1 MRHRA
6 RLAGYAVHPLLVTFP
21 LGLLGMSVILDVIG
35 AVTEEPIWGF
45 IASWNI
51 VAGLASGVVAA
62 IFGFIDL
69 TEIPGRTRAAKVG
82 MFHAILNT
90 VMLGFFAASLVVR
103 ALASSALPPVSA
115 VLLSSLGFGLAGIAG
130 WLGSAMIRRLGV
142 TVVEPDGLDG
152 DPAALGAG
160 PSLSHD
166 SPR

>member
-1 MRHRA
+1 MRHCA

-35 AVTEEPIWGF
+35 AVTEEPMWGF

-51 VAGLASGVVAA
+51 VAGLASGIVAA
-62 IFGFIDL
+62 IFGLIDL
-69 TEIPGRTRAAKVG
+69 TEVPARTRAAKVG
-82 MFHAILNT
+82 IFHAILNT

-103 ALASSALPPVSA
+103 ALATSALPPVSA
-115 VLLSSLGFGLAGIAG
+115 VLLSALGLGLAGVAG

-142 TVVEPDGLDG
+142 TVVEPDGLDSG
-152 DPAALGAG
+152 PVPMGAG

-166 SPR
+166 GPR